1 MPSIRQLR
9 ERAIEKMQS
18 PGGARWARLAV
29 VLGRVLIKS
38 VGEIQAQ
45 MCRLMSALDQLA
57 NGYEV
62 RANVY
67 QLVGVFFGHFNP
79 SKSL

>member
-1 MPSIRQLR
+1 
-9 ERAIEKMQS
+9 
-18 PGGARWARLAV
+18 
-29 VLGRVLIKS
+29 

-45 MCRLMSALDQLA
+45 MCRLMSALHQLA

>member
-1 MPSIRQLR
+1 
-9 ERAIEKMQS
+9 
-18 PGGARWARLAV
+18 
-29 VLGRVLIKS
+29 
-38 VGEIQAQ
+38 
-45 MCRLMSALDQLA
+45 MSALHQLA